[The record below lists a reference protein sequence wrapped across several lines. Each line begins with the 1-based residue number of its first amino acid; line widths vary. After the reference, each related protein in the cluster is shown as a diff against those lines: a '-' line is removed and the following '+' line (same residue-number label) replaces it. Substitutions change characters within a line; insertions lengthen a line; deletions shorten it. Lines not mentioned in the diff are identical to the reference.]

1 MLLTANE
8 WEFFMSSGE
17 DIGVDMSSKVVEWVR
32 DKVRKWLIR
41 AREVIDGVEKL
52 IRKEDREAVKARMEL
67 VLGRWLELEEGFQR
81 WIRL

>member
-52 IRKEDREAVKARMEL
+52 IRKGDRKAVKARMEL
-67 VLGRWLELEEGFQR
+67 VLNRWLELEEGFQR